1 MSDSNSNGNHEHTD
15 NEKQRRRGKDAF
27 AQAKVVNK
35 RLREERRA
43 ARKQRPQRD
52 AGKYR
57 KVWAVIRHQYSG
69 NPQGQ
74 AARFLSDC
82 PIPAAI
88 GKRRWI
94 GEEHLGEFGRV
105 LLCLPDDLRA
115 AGVPIRN
122 LDEVSLK
129 HVPPLVKLWEA
140 RALSE
145 GYIADQLSI
154 LRRFLALIGKP
165 TAIPTDDV
173 LREHLRSKGVVAGTI
188 GRCAIATLPKG
199 WRDLGFDPD
208 AIIQAVME
216 ESEVMGVHLEMMGAY
231 GLRCTECVQCQPR
244 LSDKGD
250 FLIISRGTKGGKTR
264 MVMFSSNPEKRAWQR
279 EVLDRAI
286 AIADKNPKGELA
298 EPGLTL
304 KQMKGRQRYVFE
316 KFGLTKNGLGIVPH
330 GQRHQFATDLFLE
343 LTGLPAPV
351 LGLLPAE
358 VYKSKWVIVRNAYLE
373 ISRQMGHERVSI
385 TGAYGGSP
393 NKLRKS
399 QHKRIGALLA
409 QVAAADG
416 ALEAAGVT
424 DCWILGRAAFGTEM
438 LPGEHLQVAVRLSE
452 TSRDLT
458 QRMASVRKALEDA
471 VATRVT
477 LTLWLED
484 GVPAEALETMYTP
497 GTRLDLGKTLK
508 PSDGHGSAA

>member
-1 MSDSNSNGNHEHTD
+1 MSEFKQQQASND
-15 NEKQRRRGKDAF
+15 AQRSRAKDAF
-27 AQAKVVNK
+27 AQAKEVNK

-43 ARKQRPQRD
+43 ARQQRPQRD

-57 KVWAVIRHQYSG
+57 KVWAGVRHQHAG
-69 NPQGQ
+69 NPQAQ
-74 AARFLSDC
+74 AARFLSGC

-94 GEEHLGEFGRV
+94 GEKHQDEFGRV
-105 LLCLPDDLRA
+105 LLCLADDLRE
-115 AGVPIRN
+115 AGVPVRN
-122 LDEVSLK
+122 LDEVTLK
-129 HVPPLVKLWEA
+129 HVAPLVKFWEA

-165 TAIPTDDV
+165 TAIPTGNA
-173 LREHLRSKGVVAGTI
+173 LREHLRSKGVVAGTV
-188 GRCAIATLPKG
+188 GRSAIATLPKG
-199 WRDLGFDPD
+199 WRDLGFDPA
-208 AIIQAVME
+208 AIIQAVMA
-216 ESEVMGVHLEMMGAY
+216 ESEVMGVHLEMMGAF
-231 GLRCTECVQCQPR
+231 GLRCTECTQCQPR

-250 FLIISRGTKGGKTR
+250 FLIISRGTKGGRTR
-264 MVMFSSNPEKRAWQR
+264 IINFSSNPEKRARQR
-279 EVLDRAI
+279 EVLNRAI

-298 EPGLTL
+298 ESGLTL

-316 KFGLTKNGLGIVPH
+316 KFGLTKGGLGIVPH
-330 GQRHQFATDLFLE
+330 GQRHQFATDLFFE

-351 LGLLPAE
+351 LGLQPAE
-358 VYKSKWVIVRNAYLE
+358 VYKSNWLIVRNAFLE

-385 TGAYGGSP
+385 TAAYGGSP
-393 NKLRKS
+393 GKLRNS
-399 QHKRIGALLA
+399 QHKRIGVLLTQIA
-409 QVAAADG
+409 GADG
-416 ALEAAGVT
+416 TLQAAGAS

-452 TSRDLT
+452 TSRNLA
-458 QRMASVRKALEDA
+458 QRMAAARKALEDA

-484 GVPAEALETMYTP
+484 GVPDDALETMYTP
-497 GTRLDLGKTLK
+497 GPR
-508 PSDGHGSAA
+508 AAGIQDPT